1 MRFCGGALSSASL
14 GGVDGVFAWLSTG
27 APSAHVASH
36 KHQGLIAQAA
46 LQDILSRFNGCW
58 SMHPILNE
66 EGTHIVG
73 TRAVLHQDI
82 LPAGMRPEST
92 AIQPVGSLID
102 LETAGCL

>member
-1 MRFCGGALSSASL
+1 MAL
-14 GGVDGVFAWLSTG
+14 
-27 APSAHVASH
+27 H
-36 KHQGLIAQAA
+36 KHQGLISQAA

-66 EGTHIVG
+66 EETHIVG

-82 LPAGMRPEST
+82 LPAGMRSEST
-92 AIQPVGSLID
+92 AMQPVGSLID